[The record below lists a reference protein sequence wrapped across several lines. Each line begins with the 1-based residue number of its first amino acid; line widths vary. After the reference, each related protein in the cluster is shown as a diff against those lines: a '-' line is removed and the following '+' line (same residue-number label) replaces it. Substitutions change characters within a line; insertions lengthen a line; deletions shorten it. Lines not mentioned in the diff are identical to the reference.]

1 MSSVPPSSSPR
12 RKKFYYRTKVRVI
25 ARATLIECDGDIAS
39 AIALANKRCRP
50 IAEEMHQDKEMQ
62 SIIGAIILAVFVKLV
77 SDWIVA
83 FIQDWNKRK
92 VYTPSLTYSELD
104 PGYEPTFE
112 DDES

>member
-1 MSSVPPSSSPR
+1 MTSVPSNYGPR
-12 RKKFYYRTKVRVI
+12 RRKFYYRSRVREI
-25 ARATLIECDGDIAS
+25 SRAALIECEGDVAS
-39 AIALANKRCRP
+39 AIALANKRCRS

-77 SDWIVA
+77 SDWIVQ
-83 FIQDWNKRK
+83 FIQDWNRLKI
-92 VYTPSLTYSELD
+92 YTPSLQYNSTE